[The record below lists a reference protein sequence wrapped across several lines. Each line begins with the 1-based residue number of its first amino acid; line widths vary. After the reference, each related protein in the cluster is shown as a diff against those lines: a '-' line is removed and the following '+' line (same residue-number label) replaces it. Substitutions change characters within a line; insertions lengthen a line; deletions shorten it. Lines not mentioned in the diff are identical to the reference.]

1 VLVLLSVT
9 VITIDERAGSHHLT
23 SGLRSV
29 ANDVFAPVRSGVDS
43 IIRPVG
49 NFFAGAFD
57 YGSLE
62 QENAQLRA
70 SNGRLRVQA
79 SLNAGAEE
87 QLRQITALQHLPYV
101 GNLQFVTAQVIE
113 DSPSNYQASLEIDA
127 GRDSGVDVGM
137 PVVANGGLI
146 GQVTESAKQT
156 AFVTLVTDTSSRVG
170 VAFPSGGTGTVVGQG
185 PGHPLA
191 ADFVSSQTVARTGEL
206 LTTNSYQG
214 GEYPAGLPVGR
225 VTSHRLSA
233 SSSQQVIRLAP
244 AADLQNLGYV
254 DVVQWLA
261 PP

>member
-1 VLVLLSVT
+1 MLLSVT

-29 ANDVFAPVRSGVDS
+29 ASDVFAPVRSGVDS

-79 SLNAGAEE
+79 SLNAGAER

-101 GNLQFVTAQVIE
+101 GNLQHVTAQVIE
-113 DSPSNYQASLEIDA
+113 DSPSNYQASLEINA
-127 GRDSGVDVGM
+127 GRDNGVDVGM
-137 PVVANGGLI
+137 PVVANGGLV
-146 GQVTESAKQT
+146 GQVTESAKRT

-170 VAFPSGGTGTVVGQG
+170 AAFPSGDTATIVGQG
-185 PGHPLA
+185 PGHQLA
-191 ADFVSSQTVARTGEL
+191 ADFVSSQAAVRNGEL

-225 VTSHRLSA
+225 VVSHRLSA

-244 AADLQNLGYV
+244 TADLQNLGYV
-254 DVVQWLA
+254 DVVLWIS